1 MDKPKI
7 FTLIFIFIIFGILAF
22 IIKAGNNKV
31 VIKKVLDKKQ
41 TKVNTTI
48 LDLTLFYGNACPHCA
63 DLEKWMQENKIEEKI
78 KIIKKEVYDNQQ
90 NAQELTQ
97 AAKKCGLTTNSIGVP
112 FLFAEGRCL
121 IGTSD
126 IISFLSQKA
135 GN

>member
-7 FTLIFIFIIFGILAF
+7 FTLIFIFIISGILAF
-22 IIKAGNNKV
+22 IVKTGNNKV
-31 VIKKVLDKKQ
+31 VIKKVLDEKQ

-48 LDLTLFYGNACPHCA
+48 LDLTLFYGNTCPHCA

-78 KIIKKEVYDNQQ
+78 KIIKKEIYDNQQ

-97 AAKKCGLTTNSIGVP
+97 AAKKCGLATNSIGVP

-121 IGTSD
+121 IGTSN

-135 GN
+135 K